1 MKKVFFVLAAVM
13 LITTAATMTMAAT
26 LAEWNFGMATYVVD
40 TSASPAYYKNLPIDG
55 SLLSTARTEIRSA
68 PKVPPIDLTLAN
80 WEQAIGVSGAA
91 DDFAMGWLGKSGAQH
106 ILYTGLTTPYSES
119 TTSNKQKSNWFTAER
134 QTMTISAKIRF
145 NQMRYPYGVGTST
158 GYDQNQMFSIGFG
171 WSGGMAEPTTGQTQN
186 LFHVNAAVFAPRYPD
201 GGTNPGGSG
210 NTATVYQNLS
220 DYVPGVGTTA
230 STTADRILGPNAAV
244 TSNTSN
250 TGTRENVVANWRGY
264 AGLSIMKN
272 DVSQGT
278 PYMSKF
284 AERGGFVPLPAGWVE
299 GDPIP
304 APIPADPNAIPIAA
318 NGLDGIADNADDWY
332 LYTMTV
338 DFSAG
343 STATYNVYLNNVL
356 QATLT
361 QNLPLGKPEGEFWTV
376 RELKIGSNGYFTGSI
391 DDLKVTDTIDP
402 PVVVPPAGAVTGTVD
417 LQGWS
422 GAKLGE
428 AVAVT
433 ITDASSN
440 SETLNTTLDSNG
452 GYSVTTTLRG
462 TCYVS
467 AKCSHWLSDGKEA
480 VVDANGAAAVDFSMI
495 NGDCNNDNGVD
506 EGDFG
511 LLSAAWY
518 SSDGEPSF
526 DSRADLNGDGGIDEG
541 DFGLLS
547 AAWYQ
552 SGI

>member
-1 MKKVFFVLAAVM
+1 MKKTLLVFAVVMILA
-13 LITTAATMTMAAT
+13 TAATMTMAAT
-26 LAEWNFGMATYVVD
+26 LAEWDFNMASYVID
-40 TSASPAYYKNLPIDG
+40 TSATPNYYRYLPIGG
-55 SLLSTARTEIRSA
+55 SLASTAKVEIRQA
-68 PKVPPIDLTLAN
+68 PVLTSDNLTAN
-80 WEQAIGVSGAA
+80 WEQPVGASGAA
-91 DDFAMGWLGKSGAQH
+91 DDYAVGWLGKSGATQT
-106 ILYTGLTTPYSES
+106 LYTGLAIPYAESITT
-119 TTSNKQKSNWFTAER
+119 NKQKSNWFTAER
-134 QTMTISAKIRF
+134 QKMTISAKIKF
-145 NQMRYPYGVGTST
+145 YSLRYGGRP
-158 GYDQNQMFSIGFG
+158 QNQMFSVGIG
-171 WSGGMAEPTTGQTQN
+171 WSGGMIDPVTTYSHN
-186 LFHVNAAVFAPRYPD
+186 LFHINASIICSKNVE
-201 GGTNPGGSG
+201 GGTNYGGSG
-210 NTATVYQNLS
+210 NTADGLINLS
-220 DYVPGVGTTA
+220 DYVQATT
-230 STTADRILGPNAAV
+230 TDKIVGPNAAV
-244 TSNTSN
+244 PSNINNGGTTSGATLIPD
-250 TGTRENVVANWRGY
+250 ADFRGY
-264 AGLSIMKN
+264 AGVSIMKW
-272 DVSQGT
+272 DASYGT
-278 PYMSKF
+278 PYLSKY
-284 AERGGFVPLPAGWVE
+284 AERGGPVQLPVGWVE

-304 APIPADPNAIPIAA
+304 APIPADPNAVPIAV
-318 NGLDGIADNADDWY
+318 NGADGIPNNADDWY
-332 LYTMTV
+332 SYIITIDL
-338 DFSAG
+338 SEG

-361 QNLPLGKPEGEFWTV
+361 QNLPLGKPAGEFWTV
-376 RELKIGSNGYFTGSI
+376 RDLKIGSNAWFSGAL
-391 DDLKVTDTIDP
+391 DDIKVTDTIDP
-402 PVVVPPAGAVTGTVD
+402 PTVTPPAGAVTGTVD

-422 GAKLGE
+422 GAKLGQ

-526 DSRADLNGDGGIDEG
+526 DARADLNGDGGIDEG

>member
-1 MKKVFFVLAAVM
+1 MKKVILVLAVAI
-13 LITTAATMTMAAT
+13 LLATAATMVMAAT
-26 LAEWNFGMATYVVD
+26 ICEFTFDSSTYN
-40 TSASPAYYKNLPIDG
+40 TTTFQYS
-55 SLLSTARTEIRSA
+55 SLVGTQVAGLSTAAGPTA
-68 PKVPPIDLTLAN
+68 TT
-80 WEQAIGVSGAA
+80 
-91 DDFAMGWLGKSGAQH
+91 WLQD
-106 ILYTGLTTPYSES
+106 T
-119 TTSNKQKSNWFTAER
+119 TTSNTAFSGPNEGIKWDATAR
-134 QTMTISAKIRF
+134 SEMRIGGWPAIVPTQMTISYWVKFDALRLSTADVEDPVSLEWREY
-145 NQMRYPYGVGTST
+145 NADGTANTVTTATFEFCTPKYT
-158 GYDQNQMFSIGFG
+158 G
-171 WSGGMAEPTTGQTQN
+171 GGS
-186 LFHVNAAVFAPRYPD
+186 
-201 GGTNPGGSG
+201 NPGASPYQGTQPDLSPNTVQWGSG
-210 NTATVYQNLS
+210 TYISSQIVAPNQRTFAGIKTS
-220 DYVPGVGTTA
+220 DLGILDSAGKQ
-230 STTADRILGPNAAV
+230 RI
-244 TSNTSN
+244 
-250 TGTRENVVANWRGY
+250 
-264 AGLSIMKN
+264 
-272 DVSQGT
+272 
-278 PYMSKF
+278 MSKM
-284 AERGGFVPLPAGWVE
+284 AERGGPVTPQTWVE

-304 APIPADPNAIPIAA
+304 DPIPASPNAVACSIG
-318 NGLDGIADNADDWY
+318 NWY
-332 LYTMTV
+332 LYTVTC
-338 DFSAG
+338 DFTNRDAYV
-343 STATYNVYLNNVL
+343 YNVYIGTPTTPSVL
-356 QATLT
+356 QSTLT
-361 QNLPLGKPEGEFWTV
+361 QLRTTATTPIPGGYRALRYVHFGPLTSTFLFRGT
-376 RELKIGSNGYFTGSI
+376 LDY
-391 DDLKVTDTIDP
+391 LKVTDTIDTP
-402 PVVVPPAGAVTGTVD
+402 AAPAGAVTGTVD

-422 GAKLGE
+422 GAKLGQ

-526 DSRADLNGDGGIDEG
+526 DARADLNGDGGVDEG

>member
-1 MKKVFFVLAAVM
+1 MRYSQITEIKNNERKQRVNNSEIGLFRNHNLSCKRGKVNLMKKPLLILAVAI
-13 LITTAATMTMAAT
+13 LLATAATMTMAAT
-26 LAEWNFGMATYVVD
+26 ICEFTFDQSTYDTTTNQYSSLVGTQVLGQSTPAAPSATTWLQDPD
-40 TSASPAYYKNLPIDG
+40 TSSNTAFTG
-55 SLLSTARTEIRSA
+55 SNQGVKWDAAAMYPLRLGGWPSTTPTQMTISYWIKFDALRLSTANQEEPVRLEMREYAEAAASNTTTTVGLNFA
-68 PKVPPIDLTLAN
+68 TPK
-80 WEQAIGVSGAA
+80 
-91 DDFAMGWLGKSGAQH
+91 
-106 ILYTGLTTPYSES
+106 YTGGGTQTGAHPYNTTQTTLSPSNMQWGGGYYLAS
-119 TTSNKQKSNWFTAER
+119 TIAEANKKTFAGVKTS
-134 QTMTISAKIRF
+134 
-145 NQMRYPYGVGTST
+145 
-158 GYDQNQMFSIGFG
+158 
-171 WSGGMAEPTTGQTQN
+171 
-186 LFHVNAAVFAPRYPD
+186 D
-201 GGTNPGGSG
+201 GGIIEPD
-210 NTATVYQNLS
+210 AH
-220 DYVPGVGTTA
+220 A
-230 STTADRILGPNAAV
+230 R
-244 TSNTSN
+244 
-250 TGTRENVVANWRGY
+250 W
-264 AGLSIMKN
+264 
-272 DVSQGT
+272 
-278 PYMSKF
+278 MSKY
-284 AERGGFVPLPAGWVE
+284 AERGGVSSGPLPVGWVE
-299 GDPIP
+299 GDAVP
-304 APIPADPNAIPIAA
+304 APIPGDPNAVACSVG
-318 NGLDGIADNADDWY
+318 NWY
-332 LYTMTV
+332 LYTVTC
-338 DFSAG
+338 DFTNRDAYV
-343 STATYNVYLNNVL
+343 YNVYIGTPTTPSVL

-361 QNLPLGKPEGEFWTV
+361 QLRTTATTPLP
-376 RELKIGSNGYFTGSI
+376 NGYRTLRYLHLGPPGITSSSWNFRGTL
-391 DDLKVTDTIDP
+391 DYLKVTDTIDTP
-402 PVVVPPAGAVTGTVD
+402 AAPAGAVSGTVD

-422 GAKLGE
+422 GAKLGQ

-526 DSRADLNGDGGIDEG
+526 DARADLNGDGGIDEG